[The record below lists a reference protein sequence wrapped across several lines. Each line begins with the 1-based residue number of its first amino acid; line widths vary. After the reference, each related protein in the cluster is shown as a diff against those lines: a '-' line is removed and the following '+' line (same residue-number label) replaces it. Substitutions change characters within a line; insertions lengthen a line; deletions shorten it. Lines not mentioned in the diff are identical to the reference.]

1 MNIDDILEMM
11 DEILDKAPTVPFSGK
26 KVVVESET
34 LRDLIN
40 GVRLNLPQEIKQAKL
55 IVKDRQIIIS
65 DAQKEAD
72 GIVRKAEE
80 RSKSIVAND
89 EIVKQAKQKAAEILT
104 QAQSKAKEIRNAT
117 NDYIER
123 TLSQTEDLLA
133 AELTD
138 VKRTRQAIRM
148 NNKTPGNM

>member
-40 GVRLNLPQEIKQAKL
+40 DVRLNLPQEIKQAKL